1 MKINNLRMSANTT
14 NLSYDLRLIEIKDF
28 DFSRLRF
35 SEPQDRKNPA
45 GSFKSVRMTYQY
57 DEKTYGPPIVPLR
70 KKLCWGVQPN
80 NVDKDG
86 NQIVENGVPVDL
98 SGYKAP
104 ILMTSKEPQKEE
116 LEEVEFFDAL
126 HATIQDW
133 AVKNKGEYLKKK
145 KSDET
150 IMDMVS
156 PLLYRKDDESSPRL
170 YAELIYYKDKKKMD
184 TKFYGPGDKLIS
196 PQECGRSFLIEPN
209 IKFDTINITSKAIKL
224 KVRIYDATI
233 EPLNRG
239 GMQKRLARKN
249 EVNVDEQE
257 YENDNTETVEEVE
270 EVEDKDST
278 GFESD

>member
-1 MKINNLRMSANTT
+1 MSANNS
-14 NLSYDLRLIEIKDF
+14 NLTYDLRLVEIKDF

-35 SEPQDRKNPA
+35 SEPQERKNPA
-45 GSFKSVRMTYQY
+45 CTYKSVRMTYQY
-57 DEKTYGPPIVPLR
+57 DDTTYGPPIVPLR
-70 KKLCWGVQPN
+70 KKLCWGVQAN
-80 NVDKDG
+80 NIDKDG
-86 NQIVENGVPVDL
+86 NQVMENGIPVEL

-104 ILMTSKEPQKEE
+104 ILMTSKEPQPEE

-133 AVKNKGEYLKKK
+133 AVKNKGEFLKKK

-150 IMDMVS
+150 VMDMVS
-156 PLLYRKDDESSPRL
+156 SLLYRKDEESSPLL

-196 PQECGRSFLIEPN
+196 PQECTKSFLMESN

-224 KVRIYDATI
+224 KIRIYDATI
-233 EPLNRG
+233 EPLSRG
-239 GMQKRLARKN
+239 GIQKRLARKN
-249 EVNVDEQE
+249 VLPVEDDQE
-257 YENDNTETVEEVE
+257 EDVAEEIAEEVSKNE
-270 EVEDKDST
+270 EDST